1 MEPTVTAL
9 ETRFECIEV
18 DVENIILLQCTNPL
32 RPDNLLKEA
41 LKYIKE
47 PSDSSIYC
55 YEKS

>member
-1 MEPTVTAL
+1 L
-9 ETRFECIEV
+9 ECIEV

-47 PSDSSIYC
+47 PSAIVYLLLR
-55 YEKS
+55 EIMKLENN